1 MALARALG
9 VALTGVAASL
19 VEIEADLSAGLP
31 GLTFTGLA
39 DTAVREA
46 RDRIRSAIGN
56 CGGEWPNRRITV
68 ALLPADAP
76 KAGSRFDLAM
86 AVAVLGAAG
95 QVPAE
100 PLARTA
106 WIAELGLDG
115 RLRPVR
121 GVLPSAVIAQRSGIE
136 RIIVSPGN
144 AAEAALVGGVD
155 VRVADDLREVIG
167 WLRGEAS
174 LDVAEVGAARA
185 SDRHPPDLADVAGQT
200 TAKRGLELAA
210 AGGHHAY
217 LVGPPGV
224 GKTLLAERLPG
235 LLPELGE
242 DAALEVS
249 AVHSVAGLLG
259 AHAGLITRPPLQ
271 APHHTASTV
280 ALVGGGAHLARPG
293 AISLAHHGVLF
304 LDEAPEFSPATLQ
317 ALRQPLEHGYVVLHR
332 SGGNI
337 TYPARFQ
344 LVLAANPCPCGNR
357 GAECTCAPMARR
369 RYQQRLS
376 GPLLDR
382 IDIRVQ
388 VEAVP
393 HVELF
398 ADEPAETTA
407 AVAARVAQARAAAG
421 ERWRGCHWRVNAQA
435 PGRELRKPKWRL
447 GPAAMRPVETHLRR
461 GRLSARGLDRVL
473 RLSWTL
479 ADLRGITVPGAD
491 EVAEALFFRTGE
503 GAAWAA

>member
-9 VALTGVAASL
+9 VALTGVAASV

-76 KAGSRFDLAM
+76 KAGSRFDLPM

-100 PLARTA
+100 PVARTV

-121 GVLPSAVIAQRSGIE
+121 GVLPSAVIAQRSGVG
-136 RIIVSPGN
+136 RIVVSPGN
-144 AAEAALVGGVD
+144 AAEAALVSGVD
-155 VRVADDLREVIG
+155 VRVADDLRQVIS

-174 LDVAEVGAARA
+174 LDVAEAGRPREP
-185 SDRHPPDLADVAGQT
+185 DGHHPDLADVAGQT

-259 AHAGLITRPPLQ
+259 EHAGLITRPPLQ

-304 LDEAPEFSPATLQ
+304 LDEAPEFSPTTLQ

-332 SGGNI
+332 GGGNV
-337 TYPARFQ
+337 T
-344 LVLAANPCPCGNR
+344 CPCGNR
-357 GAECTCAPMARR
+357 GAECSCAPMARR

-398 ADEPAETTA
+398 SDQAAESTA
-407 AVAARVAQARAAAG
+407 VVAARVAQARAAAA
-421 ERWRGCHWRVNAQA
+421 ERWRGCRWRLNAHA

-447 GPAAMRPVETHLRR
+447 GPAAMRPVETHLHR

-479 ADLRGITVPGAD
+479 ADLRGITAPGAD

-503 GAAWAA
+503 GTAWAA